1 MQLCCRETLSHWLA
15 SHIRRTREEI
25 FDIFKQICVGVE
37 YVHSMGLVH
46 RDLKPSNI
54 YFSNDTDRVIKIG
67 DFGLVT
73 HSDLGAEDQ
82 GSQGKIRSSSI
93 VGLGGDKQLTD
104 QVGTH
109 TYMSPE
115 QLEQKPYNHKVD
127 VYSLGLIL
135 LELLA
140 PTKTGMERIMVL
152 SDARKSVFPKE
163 LAGSPELLLLED
175 MLHKSPERRPEV
187 REILELGWLQGRRR
201 LNTSSSGEDFRGDIL
216 CEEELDN

>member
-1 MQLCCRETLSHWLA
+1 
-15 SHIRRTREEI
+15 
-25 FDIFKQICVGVE
+25 
-37 YVHSMGLVH
+37 MG
-46 RDLKPSNI
+46 I

-82 GSQGKIRSSSI
+82 GSPGKMGSSSV
-93 VGLGGDKQLTD
+93 VGLGGESQLTD

-127 VYSLGLIL
+127 IYSLGLIF

-140 PTKTGMERIMVL
+140 PTTTGMERIMVL
-152 SDARKSVFPKE
+152 SDARRSEFPKE
-163 LAGSPELLLLED
+163 LGGSPELLLLQD
-175 MLHKSPERRPEV
+175 MLHRNPVRRPEA
-187 REILELGWLQGRRR
+187 RAILCLSWLQGRRR
-201 LNTSSSGEDFRGDIL
+201 LNTSSSGEDFREDIL
-216 CEEELDN
+216 WEEELDN